1 MLKAILFDFN
11 GVVINDESIHREI
24 TNDLIVGENLRPI
37 SALEYYQF
45 CLGKSDRVCLR
56 ELLSYRGRTITEDY
70 LTRLIQKKAQLYRA
84 KIERLDILPLYP
96 GIRKL
101 LDQIQL
107 HRLAIGLV
115 TGAIRSEVINILER
129 AELLTYFS
137 IIVAGDD
144 IATSKPQPDGYL
156 SALEQLNRLDSTLQ
170 LEPSQCL
177 AIEDTPV
184 GIQAAKQA
192 GMSVVGV
199 AHTYPYHFMQRQANW
214 AIDHLSELDLDRIM
228 VVLARPKVPCL

>member
-1 MLKAILFDFN
+1 
-11 GVVINDESIHREI
+11 
-24 TNDLIVGENLRPI
+24 
-37 SALEYYQF
+37 
-45 CLGKSDRVCLR
+45 
-56 ELLSYRGRTITEDY
+56 LLSYRGRTITEDY

-84 KIERLDILPLYP
+84 KIETLDILPLYP

-107 HRLAIGLV
+107 YRLAIGLV
-115 TGAIRSEVINILER
+115 TGAIRSEVINILEK
-129 AELLTYFS
+129 AELQTYFS
-137 IIVAGDD
+137 VIVAGDD

-156 SALEQLNRLDSTLQ
+156 FALEQLNRSDSTLQ

>member
-70 LTRLIQKKAQLYRA
+70 LTRLIQKKAQFYRA

-115 TGAIRSEVINILER
+115 TGAIRSEVINILEK

-137 IIVAGDD
+137 VIVAGDD
-144 IATSKPQPDGYL
+144 IPTSKPQPDGYL

-228 VVLARPKVPCL
+228 VVLARPQVPCL

>member
-84 KIERLDILPLYP
+84 KIETLDILPLYP

-107 HRLAIGLV
+107 YRLAIGLV
-115 TGAIRSEVINILER
+115 TGAIRSEVINILEK
-129 AELLTYFS
+129 AELQTYFS
-137 IIVAGDD
+137 VIVAGDD

-156 SALEQLNRLDSTLQ
+156 FALEQLNRSDSTLQ

-184 GIQAAKQA
+184 GIQVAKQA

-228 VVLARPKVPCL
+228 VVLARPKVLCL

>member
-11 GVVINDESIHREI
+11 GVVINDEAIHREI

-37 SALEYYQF
+37 SAFEYYQF

-56 ELLSYRGRTITEDY
+56 ELLNYRGRTSTEDY

-84 KIERLDILPLYP
+84 KIDTLDILPLYP
-96 GIRKL
+96 GIKKL
-101 LDQIQL
+101 LNQVQL
-107 HRLAIGLV
+107 YRLAIGLV
-115 TGAIRSEVINILER
+115 TGAIRSEVMNILEK
-129 AELLTYFS
+129 AELHTYFS
-137 IIVAGDD
+137 VIVAGDD
-144 IATSKPQPDGYL
+144 IPTSKPQPDGYL
-156 SALEQLNRLDSTLQ
+156 FALEQLNRLDPTLQ

-228 VVLARPKVPCL
+228 VVLARPQVPSL

>member
-84 KIERLDILPLYP
+84 KIEKLDILPLYP
-96 GIRKL
+96 GIRRL
-101 LDQIQL
+101 LEHIQMY
-107 HRLAIGLV
+107 RLAIGLV
-115 TGAIRSEVINILER
+115 TGAIRAEVMNILEK
-129 AELLTYFS
+129 AELQTYFS
-137 IIVAGDD
+137 VIVAGDD

-156 SALEQLNRLDSTLQ
+156 LALEQLNRLDSTLQ

-177 AIEDTPV
+177 AVEDTPV

>member
-11 GVVINDESIHREI
+11 GVVINDEAIHREI

-37 SALEYYQF
+37 STVEYYQF

-56 ELLSYRGRTITEDY
+56 ELLSYRGRTMTEDY

-84 KIERLDILPLYP
+84 KIETLDILPLYP

-107 HRLAIGLV
+107 YRLAIGLV
-115 TGAIRSEVINILER
+115 TGAIRSEVINILEK
-129 AELLTYFS
+129 AELQTYFS
-137 IIVAGDD
+137 VIVAGDD

-156 SALEQLNRLDSTLQ
+156 FALEQLNRSDSTLQ

-184 GIQAAKQA
+184 GIQVAKQA

-214 AIDHLSELDLDRIM
+214 AIDHLSELDLDRII